1 MRFSCRSGVSRRP
14 SHTETS
20 YDQNIMLSAPS
31 PAQALVVAMKSPP
44 GSVLSAAKGK
54 RHEQADGKGI
64 ELRGDLLYTN
74 VYY

>member
-1 MRFSCRSGVSRRP
+1 
-14 SHTETS
+14 
-20 YDQNIMLSAPS
+20 MLSAPC
-31 PAQALVVAMKSPP
+31 PAQALAVAMKSPP

-74 VYY
+74 FYY